1 MFYQLIQNK
10 RDQWFQS
17 SDCTV
22 RDIVDYIY
30 RRGMMRDA
38 QVDAIK
44 TYLYLKIACGGQP
57 LWKLFAEGKFNVT
70 DVDAEEIS
78 AEARD
83 TMMKNPAA
91 LALYQYSRQKDRNG
105 RQMAPELEQFV
116 RHHARELDGEQVLK
130 DIFYGVTYSDYLFS
144 LPMGAGKTYLMAAF
158 IYIDLYFAQNE
169 PMNPIWAHNF
179 LILAPSG
186 LKSSI
191 IPSLR
196 SIQNFDVTWL
206 FPEATAASLKRMVKF
221 EVLDEQ
227 KSAKNSNLVKNPN
240 ARKINQYSQNGTMMG
255 LVAVTNAE
263 KVILDRWD
271 ENCDNYKDMYSDDE
285 MRQIATANELRK
297 TIGKIPSL
305 SIFIDE
311 VHHASDGE
319 IKLRQVVTQWATAN
333 KSFCNVLGFSGT
345 PYLEKAEKVTLG
357 GSFDIKNTNITN
369 VVYYYPLIE
378 GIDNFLKRPEVKF
391 ADNGLAAIVSNGVR
405 EFLDKYKDT
414 TYADGT
420 QAKLAV
426 YCGQIPTLEEEI
438 YPLVSEIVTE
448 YGLNPTEAVLK
459 RHKGSNS
466 SKAGGRKYPEPE
478 GSEAA
483 FAMLDSP
490 SSKVRIVLLVQ
501 IGKEGWDCKSLTSVI
516 LPHEGACPKNMVLQT
531 SCRCLRQV
539 VRGERE
545 KALIWMNKWN
555 ADKLNKELKQQQNIT
570 LQEFSNKPETELRHI
585 ERHSRMDR
593 MQVPSID
600 FYQLKVE
607 YETQVVEEQPDTA
620 ARLADPCLLA
630 RADATMATVQ
640 DITGKVVDYQEL
652 LRDEGESLTYGWWME
667 KIAAE
672 SFNTLSV
679 ACLRR
684 HDAVLRTIF
693 NAITKP
699 VTDGGGERRAEDA
712 AYDHQLIRSNI
723 RKAFVPKRDYRIVE
737 EIVPDTAS
745 ILSVEHPAP
754 LDVADDS
761 RFYPSQDVVEK
772 ILAWDADPERGDMPQ
787 EVYAVVEQ
795 MRRMGM
801 PEEQVQT
808 LLKFKNMGV
817 DTHPE
822 RNQTYHYLPYRFDS
836 NLEKDYFV
844 QGLVPLLKDKRL
856 EYYFNG
862 DDTLT
867 EFKIRC
873 YRNTG
878 RHWEYDG
885 LYYPDFLVLSRDAE
899 GKIDRICIIET
910 KGEGYAAKFRER
922 KDFMEQVFVP
932 KNNEAFHRRRFH
944 YLYLEDTLSP
954 EKRIART
961 TQMINDFFQTKQD

>member
-10 RDQWFQS
+10 RDLWFQS
-17 SDCTV
+17 PDCTV
-22 RDIVDYIY
+22 RDLVDYIY
-30 RRGMMRDA
+30 QRGMMRDA
-38 QVDAIK
+38 QIDAIK
-44 TYLYLKIACGGQP
+44 TYLYLKIACQGQP
-57 LWKLFAEGKFNVT
+57 LWKLFAEGKFNIT
-70 DVDAEEIS
+70 DVDAEEINV
-78 AEARD
+78 EARD
-83 TMMKNPAA
+83 TMMQNPAA

-105 RQMAPELEQFV
+105 TQIAPELEQLI
-116 RHHARELDGEQVLK
+116 RQHAREIDYEQVLK

-196 SIQNFDVTWL
+196 SIQNFDVSWL
-206 FPEATAASLKRMVKF
+206 FPEATVASLKRLVKF
-221 EVLDEQ
+221 EVLDEL

-240 ARKINQYSQNGTMMG
+240 ARKINQYLQDGAMMG

-263 KVILDRWD
+263 KVILDRWEEND
-271 ENCDNYKDMYSDDE
+271 EKVKNAFSDDE
-285 MRQIATANELRK
+285 LRQLTIANELRH

-345 PYLEKAEKVTLG
+345 PYVEKAEKVTLG

-391 ADNGLAAIVSNGVR
+391 ADNDMLTIVNNGVH

-414 TYADGT
+414 VYADGT
-420 QAKLAV
+420 CAKLAV
-426 YCGQIPTLEEEI
+426 YCGQIPALEEEI

-448 YGLNPTEAVLK
+448 YGLNPAEVILK
-459 RHKGSNS
+459 RHKGSS
-466 SKAGGRKYPEPE
+466 SKKVGMKKYPEPE

-483 FAMLDSP
+483 FTMLDSS
-490 SSKVRIVLLVQ
+490 SSKVRIILLVQ
-501 IGKEGWDCKSLTSVI
+501 IGKEGWDCKSLTGVI
-516 LPHEGACPKNMVLQT
+516 LPHEGACHKNMVLQT

-539 VRGERE
+539 IRGERE

-555 ADKLNKELKQQQNIT
+555 ADKLNRELKQQQNIT
-570 LQEFSNKPETELRHI
+570 LQEFGNKPETELKHI
-585 ERHSRMDR
+585 ERHSRMDK
-593 MQVPSID
+593 MQVPPID

-607 YETQVVEEQPDTA
+607 YEIQIVEEQPDTTE
-620 ARLADPCLLA
+620 RFTDLDLLKK
-630 RADATMATVQ
+630 ADASMATVQ
-640 DITGKVVDYQEL
+640 DLTGKIVDYQQL
-652 LRDEGESLTYGWWME
+652 LQEEGECLSYHWWLE
-667 KIAAE
+667 KIVEE
-672 SFNTLSV
+672 SFETLSIENI
-679 ACLRR
+679 LQYDLQL
-684 HDAVLRTIF
+684 HSIF
-693 NAITKP
+693 EAITKP
-699 VTDGGGERRAEDA
+699 MVGGDGERRMEDA
-712 AYDHQLIRSNI
+712 KYDHQQIRASI
-723 RKAFVPKRDYRIVE
+723 RKVFVPKRDYTIVDE
-737 EIVPDTAS
+737 VVPETAS
-745 ILSVEHPAP
+745 ILSVERPKP
-754 LDVADDS
+754 LDVLDDS
-761 RFYPSQDVVEK
+761 RFYPSQETMDN
-772 ILAWDADPERGDMPQ
+772 ILAWDANPEKGDIPQ
-787 EVYAVVEQ
+787 EVYDVVEK
-795 MRRMGM
+795 MRKMGM
-801 PEEQVQT
+801 VEEAQT
-808 LLKFKNMGV
+808 LLKFKNIGV

-836 NLEKDYFV
+836 NLEKEYFV
-844 QGLVPLLKDKRL
+844 QGLIPMMKDKQL

-862 DDTLT
+862 DETLT

-873 YRNTG
+873 YRKVG
-878 RHWEYDG
+878 KHWEYDG

-899 GKIDRICIIET
+899 GKIDRVCIIET
-910 KGEGYAAKFRER
+910 KGEGYAAKFKER
-922 KDFMEQVFVP
+922 KDFMEKVFVP
-932 KNNEAFHRRRFH
+932 QNNQAFRRERFH
-944 YLYLEDTLSP
+944 YLYLKDTDSV
-954 EKRIART
+954 EKRMVNT
-961 TQMINDFFQTKQD
+961 MKMINEFFKD

>member
-1 MFYQLIQNK
+1 MFYQLIQRK
-10 RDQWFQS
+10 RDEWFAS
-17 SDCTV
+17 GDCTV
-22 RDIVDYIY
+22 YDIVDYIR

-38 QVDAIK
+38 QIEAIK
-44 TYLYLKIACGGQP
+44 TYLYLKIACQGQP

-70 DVDAEEIS
+70 DVDAEEIN
-78 AEARD
+78 AEARH
-83 TMMKNPAA
+83 TMMQNSAA
-91 LALYQYSRQKDRNG
+91 LALYQYSRQKDRNSK
-105 RQMAPELEQFV
+105 QIAPELEQYV
-116 RHHARELDGEQVLK
+116 RHHAREVDYEQVLR

-196 SIQNFDVTWL
+196 SIQNFDAAWL
-206 FPEATAASLKRMVKF
+206 FPEATAASLKRLVKI

-227 KSAKNSNLVKNPN
+227 KSAKKSNVIKNPN
-240 ARKINQYSQNGTMMG
+240 ARKINQHSDGGAMMG
-255 LVAVTNAE
+255 LVAITNAE
-263 KVILDRWD
+263 KVILDRLD
-271 ENCDNYKDMYSDDE
+271 ENDKDPNLLSDDE
-285 MRQIATANELRK
+285 RRQLLVANELRRE
-297 TIGKIPSL
+297 IGKMPSL

-311 VHHASDGE
+311 VHHASDSE
-319 IKLRQVVTQWATAN
+319 IKLRQVVTRWATES

-378 GIDNFLKRPEVKF
+378 GIDNFLKCPEVKF
-391 ADNGLAAIVSNGVR
+391 TDHDMPTIVSSGVH
-405 EFLDKYKDT
+405 EFLDKYADT
-414 TYADGT
+414 VYADGT
-420 QAKLAV
+420 VAKLAV

-438 YPLVSEIVTE
+438 YPLVSEIVTG
-448 YGLNPTEAVLK
+448 YGLDPAETILK
-459 RHKGSNS
+459 RHKGSSS
-466 SKAGGRKYPEPE
+466 SKAGVRKYAEPE

-501 IGKEGWDCKSLTSVI
+501 IGKEGWDCKSLTGVI

-539 VRGERE
+539 TRGEQE
-545 KALIWMNKWN
+545 TALIWMNKWN

-570 LQEFSNKPETELRHI
+570 LQEFSKKPEEKTVHI
-585 ERHSRMDR
+585 ERYSRMDKQ
-593 MQVPSID
+593 QVPPID

-607 YETQVVEEQPDTA
+607 YETQVIEQQPDVA
-620 ARLADPCLLA
+620 ARLADPGLKQKAEAALVY
-630 RADATMATVQ
+630 VQ
-640 DITGKVVDYQEL
+640 DFEGKTLDCEQ
-652 LRDEGESLTYGWWME
+652 LRKAGGESLTFHWWLQ
-667 KIAAE
+667 KIAKE
-672 SFNTLSV
+672 SMGTLSMV
-679 ACLRR
+679 RLRQYEQPLR
-684 HDAVLRTIF
+684 EIFRDITSVDAQDEECRIENEV
-693 NAITKP
+693 
-699 VTDGGGERRAEDA
+699 
-712 AYDHQLIRSNI
+712 YDHYQTRANI

-737 EIVPDTAS
+737 EVAPDTAS
-745 ILSVEHPAP
+745 ILSVEQPSA
-754 LDVADDS
+754 LDVEDDS
-761 RFYPSQDVVEK
+761 RFYPAQKVVDE
-772 ILAWDADPERGDMPQ
+772 ILAWDNDPGKGELAPEVKAIVERMRVAGFSDGEIRMMVKDKIPKDAYPERS
-787 EVYAVVEQ
+787 
-795 MRRMGM
+795 
-801 PEEQVQT
+801 
-808 LLKFKNMGV
+808 
-817 DTHPE
+817 
-822 RNQTYHYLPYRFDS
+822 QTYHYLPYRFDS
-836 NLEKDYFV
+836 NLEKEYFV
-844 QGLVPLLKDKRL
+844 QGLMPLMKNRQL

-873 YRNTG
+873 YRKVG
-878 RHWEYDG
+878 KHWQYDG

-922 KDFMEQVFVP
+922 REFMEKVFVP
-932 KNNEAFHRRRFH
+932 KNNEAFHRKRFS
-944 YLYLEDTLSP
+944 YLYIEDTLSA
-954 EKRIART
+954 EKRMAKT
-961 TQMINDFFQTKQD
+961 MQMINDFFKD

>member
-10 RDQWFQS
+10 RDLWFQS
-17 SDCTV
+17 PDCTV
-22 RDIVDYIY
+22 RDLVDYIY
-30 RRGMMRDA
+30 QRGMMRDA
-38 QVDAIK
+38 QIDAIK
-44 TYLYLKIACGGQP
+44 TYLYLKIACQGQA
-57 LWKLFAEGKFNVT
+57 LWKLFAEGKFNIT
-70 DVDAEEIS
+70 DVDAEEINV
-78 AEARD
+78 EARD
-83 TMMKNPAA
+83 TMMQNPAA

-105 RQMAPELEQFV
+105 TQIAPELEQLI
-116 RHHARELDGEQVLK
+116 RQHAREIDYEQVLK

-196 SIQNFDVTWL
+196 SIQNFDVSWL
-206 FPEATAASLKRMVKF
+206 FPEATVASLKRLVKF
-221 EVLDEQ
+221 EVLDEL

-240 ARKINQYSQNGTMMG
+240 ARKINQYLQDGAMMG

-263 KVILDRWD
+263 KVILDRWEEND
-271 ENCDNYKDMYSDDE
+271 EKVKNAFSDDE
-285 MRQIATANELRK
+285 LRQLTIANELRH

-345 PYLEKAEKVTLG
+345 PYVEKAEKVTLG

-391 ADNGLAAIVSNGVR
+391 ADNDMLTIVNNGVH

-414 TYADGT
+414 VYADGT
-420 QAKLAV
+420 CAKLAV
-426 YCGQIPTLEEEI
+426 YCGQIPALEEEI

-448 YGLNPTEAVLK
+448 YGLNPAEVILK
-459 RHKGSNS
+459 RHKGSS
-466 SKAGGRKYPEPE
+466 SKKVGVKKYPEPE

-483 FAMLDSP
+483 FTMLDSS
-490 SSKVRIVLLVQ
+490 SSKVRIILLVQ
-501 IGKEGWDCKSLTSVI
+501 IGKEGWDCKSLTGVI
-516 LPHEGACPKNMVLQT
+516 LPHEGACHKNMVLQT

-539 VRGERE
+539 IRGERE

-555 ADKLNKELKQQQNIT
+555 ADKLNRELKQQQNIT
-570 LQEFSNKPETELRHI
+570 LQEFGNKPETELKHI
-585 ERHSRMDR
+585 ERHSRMDK
-593 MQVPSID
+593 MQVPPID

-607 YETQVVEEQPDTA
+607 YEIQIVEEQPDTTE
-620 ARLADPCLLA
+620 RFTDLDLLKK
-630 RADATMATVQ
+630 ADASMATVQ
-640 DITGKVVDYQEL
+640 DLTGKIVDYQQL
-652 LRDEGESLTYGWWME
+652 LQEEGECLSYHWWLE
-667 KIAAE
+667 KIVEE
-672 SFNTLSV
+672 SFETLSIENI
-679 ACLRR
+679 LQYDLQL
-684 HDAVLRTIF
+684 HSIF
-693 NAITKP
+693 EAITKP
-699 VTDGGGERRAEDA
+699 MVGGDGERRMEDA
-712 AYDHQLIRSNI
+712 KYDHQQIRASI
-723 RKAFVPKRDYRIVE
+723 RKVFVPKRDYTIVDE
-737 EIVPDTAS
+737 VVPETAS
-745 ILSVEHPAP
+745 ILSVERPKP
-754 LDVADDS
+754 LDVLDDS
-761 RFYPSQDVVEK
+761 RFYPSQETMDN
-772 ILAWDADPERGDMPQ
+772 ILAWDANPEKGDIPQ
-787 EVYAVVEQ
+787 EVYDVVEK
-795 MRRMGM
+795 MRKMGM
-801 PEEQVQT
+801 VEEAQT
-808 LLKFKNMGV
+808 FLKFKNIGV

-836 NLEKDYFV
+836 NLEKEYFV
-844 QGLVPLLKDKRL
+844 QGLIPMMKDKQL

-862 DDTLT
+862 DETLT

-873 YRNTG
+873 YRKVG
-878 RHWEYDG
+878 KHWEYDG

-899 GKIDRICIIET
+899 GKIDRVCIIET
-910 KGEGYAAKFRER
+910 KGEGYAAKFKER
-922 KDFMEQVFVP
+922 KDFMEKVFVP
-932 KNNEAFHRRRFH
+932 QNNQAFRRERFH
-944 YLYLEDTLSP
+944 YLYLKDTDSV
-954 EKRIART
+954 EKRMVNT
-961 TQMINDFFQTKQD
+961 MKMINEFFKD